1 MNQPLDQEPQFERSS
16 FMRYCNFCGACLEV
30 FVARQAGGDQDEDY
44 HCPDCD
50 KRFTTSAALP
60 PVVKLKARR
69 TDGRADRYQET
80 MF

>member
-16 FMRYCNFCGACLEV
+16 FVQVCNFCGARLEV
-30 FVARQAGGDQDEDY
+30 FVSRQAGGNLEQDY

-50 KRFTTSAALP
+50 KRFTTPAALP
-60 PVVKLKARR
+60 PVVSLKARR
-69 TDGRADRYQET
+69 TDGRTDRYQET